1 MDVLEPDLEEEEKFD
16 ERPRIEKLC
25 NALVLGARQGKV
37 KGWHRCTLWR
47 RNVQYLNK
55 IRAV

>member
-1 MDVLEPDLEEEEKFD
+1 MDVLELDLEEEEKFD

-47 RNVQYLNK
+47 RNVQYFDKN
-55 IRAV
+55 